1 LSKEAAMN
9 HPTSLPLDQDVMAIQ
24 RGDKEAFVQ
33 LFNNNRDRLLA
44 LAYRLTSSSTE
55 AEDVVQDA
63 FVSSWRH
70 HDQFN
75 GDARPSTWLYRVT
88 FNAALMHLRS
98 RRRKGAD
105 SLDALP
111 QTTAEVRVQ
120 EAYERN
126 GNDLPVPEAGIERR
140 HLRTLLDGAFEELR
154 PIDRTIV
161 HLRFVEDL
169 STEEVSEKTGL
180 SASAVKTRLH
190 RARAVLR
197 EHLDTLA

>member
-1 LSKEAAMN
+1 MTT
-9 HPTSLPLDQDVMAIQ
+9 HPILPLDQDVMAIQ

-44 LAYRLTSSSTE
+44 LAYRLTASPSE

-70 HDQFN
+70 HGQFN

-111 QTTAEVRVQ
+111 QNTAEVRVQ

-126 GNDLPVPEAGIERR
+126 GNDLPAPETGIERK
-140 HLRTLLDGAFEELR
+140 HLRMLLDGAFEELR

-180 SASAVKTRLH
+180 STSAVKTRLH

-197 EHLDTLA
+197 EHLDALA